1 MRAKQILR
9 AGLKKEILFQTQE
22 DFDNHLS
29 YLKLRKRQYKVL
41 QKYKAP
47 DGTVTVTIV
56 ESYNDVKL
64 LPN

>member
-29 YLKLRKRQYKVL
+29 YLKMRKKQYRVL
-41 QKYKAP
+41 TKYKGS
-47 DGTVTVTIV
+47 DGTVAVTII
-56 ESYNDVKL
+56 ESYNGVKL